1 MKSIRAA
8 VLGATGYAGA
18 ELIRILSGHPQVAL
32 TWLSSRSYAGK
43 PISAVFPAFSGVVDL
58 ICRDMD
64 IEGICEAS
72 DVVFIALPHKIPMSV
87 APLLLAKGKKVVDLS
102 ADFRFRNLSVYEDHY
117 QPHTAREAAEKAV
130 YGLCEINRQDIK
142 KASLVGNP
150 GCYPTSAL
158 LPLIPFVEKGLLDT
172 TSIIVDSKS
181 GVSGAGRSLAL
192 SAHFC
197 EVHEGFS
204 AYKVAS
210 HRHEPEIEEK
220 LGIKAGK
227 PVAITFVPHLVPM
240 SRGMLTT
247 SYAKLAGSLSTDE
260 ANGLLAEYYAQSP
273 FVRVCEKGL
282 LPQTRNVR
290 GSNFCDVAARV
301 DSHTGRLILVSA
313 IDNLVKGASGQAV
326 QNMNLMFGLSET
338 AGLDAV
344 PYPL

>member
-18 ELIRILSGHPQVAL
+18 ELVRILSGHPNVLL
-32 TWLSSRSYAGK
+32 TYLSSRSYASK
-43 PISAVFPAFSGVVDL
+43 PIASVFPAFAGVVDL
-58 ICRDMD
+58 KCREMD
-64 IEGICEAS
+64 LKAISDSS

-87 APLLLAKGKKVVDLS
+87 APELLAAGKKVVDLS
-102 ADFRFRNLSVYEDHY
+102 ADFRFRNLSVYEAHY
-117 QPHTAREAAEKAV
+117 QPHTAKDAAKDSV
-130 YGLCEINRQDIK
+130 YGLCEINRKDIK
-142 KASLVGNP
+142 EATLVGNP

-158 LPLIPFVEKGLLDT
+158 LPLIPFIGEGLLDEA
-172 TSIIVDSKS
+172 SIVIDSKS

-204 AYKVAS
+204 AYKVAA
-210 HRHEPEIEEK
+210 HRHEPEIEEN
-220 LGIKAGK
+220 LSIKAK
-227 PVAITFVPHLVPM
+227 RPVTITFVPHLVPM

-247 SYAKLAGSLSTDE
+247 SYAKLAKGLTTDQANELLS
-260 ANGLLAEYYAQSP
+260 GYYEKSP
-273 FVRVCEKGL
+273 FARVCATGN

-290 GSNFCDVAARV
+290 GTNFCDMAARV
-301 DSHTGRLILVSA
+301 DSHAGRLILVSA

-326 QNMNLMFGLSET
+326 QNMNLMFDLPET